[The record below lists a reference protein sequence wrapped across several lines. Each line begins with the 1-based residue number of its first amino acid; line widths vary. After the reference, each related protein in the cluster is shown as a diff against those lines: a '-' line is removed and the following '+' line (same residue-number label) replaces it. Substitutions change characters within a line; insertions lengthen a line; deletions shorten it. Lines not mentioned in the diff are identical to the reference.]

1 MDTLMRTLKFL
12 LLAVVLLVGLGS
24 PAYAQAPAQID
35 WTGRGYF
42 HVSIAGQ
49 AKDQTFNDSSTFTI
63 YNERGAVASAQSI
76 GGGTM
81 FDIAA
86 GARVWRNFG
95 VGLGWS
101 SVENKNDA
109 FVSVRVPHPLVF
121 GASREASATAEDLK
135 HSENAVHLS
144 LVWMLRL
151 TDKIQLAVMGGPS
164 FFTVRQEIATVRA
177 PQDIRDAAPFT
188 SVSISSVTV
197 TDVKDSPVGG
207 HIGIDGT
214 YMITPMIGV
223 GVFARYA
230 GASLDLPVEA
240 GVTRDEDLSTGG
252 PQGGIGIRL
261 RF

>member
-12 LLAVVLLVGLGS
+12 LLAVILVGLGS
-24 PAYAQAPAQID
+24 PAYAQAPVQID

-42 HVSIAGQ
+42 HVSVAGQ

-121 GASREASATAEDLK
+121 GASREAGATADDLK

-144 LVWMLRL
+144 LVWMMRL
-151 TDKIQLAVMGGPS
+151 TDRIQLAVMGGPS

-177 PQDIRDAAPFT
+177 PQDIRDVAPFT
-188 SVSISSVTV
+188 SVSITSVTV
-197 TDVKDSPVGG
+197 TEVKDSPVGG

-240 GVTRDEDLSTGG
+240 GVTRDEGLSTGG
-252 PQGGIGIRL
+252 PQGGIGLRL

>member
-1 MDTLMRTLKFL
+1 MRTLKYL
-12 LLAVVLLVGLGS
+12 LLAVVIVVGLRS
-24 PAYAQAPAQID
+24 SAYAQED
-35 WTGRGYF
+35 WIGRGYYF
-42 HVSIAGQ
+42 HMSVAGQ
-49 AKDQTFNDSSTFTI
+49 ANDQDFNDTSTFTI

-81 FDIAA
+81 FDISA
-86 GARVWRNFG
+86 GRRVWRNLG
-95 VGLGWS
+95 VGLGYS
-101 SVENKNDA
+101 RVANKNDA

-121 GASREASATAEDLK
+121 GASREATTTAADLK

-164 FFTVRQEIATVRA
+164 FFSVKQQIATVRA
-177 PQDIRDAAPFT
+177 PQDIRDVAPFS
-188 SVSISSVTV
+188 SVSITSVTV
-197 TDVKDSPVGG
+197 SDVKDSPVGG
-207 HIGIDGT
+207 HIGFDGT

-230 GASLDLPVEA
+230 GASLDLPIEA
-240 GVTRDEDLSTGG
+240 GVTRDESLSTGG